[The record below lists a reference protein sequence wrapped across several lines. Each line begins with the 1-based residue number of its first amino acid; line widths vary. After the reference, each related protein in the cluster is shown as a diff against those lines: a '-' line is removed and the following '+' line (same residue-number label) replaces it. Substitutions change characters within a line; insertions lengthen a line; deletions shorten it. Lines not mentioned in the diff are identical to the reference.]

1 MLTTEVHIGRFLGKG
16 GFGVVCEVAKVE
28 LDDGAESTATT
39 VAIEL
44 SNSSRT
50 YPGYELFM
58 KDYKANNFAGT
69 AAQKHLPPPPPPI
82 LADHRG
88 FGSATA
94 GNHKKANKSPNQK
107 KRETVQDRDFIAANY
122 KRRTTTTSTKTT
134 GRLGRLFVLGRTQKV
149 KARYAIK
156 RLKDNCLDSGENFV
170 NGVIDLAIEARFLS
184 VLRHP
189 NIIKMR
195 ATAMTDPF
203 SPEDPYF
210 IVLDK
215 LDDILGKR
223 LVQWAAR
230 EQSVV
235 RKLHCQSH
243 RVEQDFWM
251 ERIKVAHDVAN
262 ALKYLHSRQYV
273 SSIGASCIHVYSHSP
288 ILPCSPLYS
297 QRPVPRHQTRKH
309 WL

>member
-1 MLTTEVHIGRFLGKG
+1 M
-16 GFGVVCEVAKVE
+16 VCEVAKVE

-58 KDYKANNFAGT
+58 KDYKANGFAGT
-69 AAQKHLPPPPPPI
+69 AAQKQLPPPPPPI
-82 LADHRG
+82 LADYRG
-88 FGSATA
+88 FGSTTTA
-94 GNHKKANKSPNQK
+94 FGNHKKANKSSNQK

-122 KRRTTTTSTKTT
+122 KRRTTTTSTTT
-134 GRLGRLFVLGRTQKV
+134 GRLGRLLVLGRTQKV

-156 RLKDNCLDSGENFV
+156 RIKDNCLDSGEQFV

-262 ALKYLHSRQYV
+262 ALKYLHGRQYV
-273 SSIGASCIHVYSHSP
+273 FFFRGFLYTCMLTLAHHPVFTFMFAASCTATSSP
-288 ILPCSPLYS
+288 KTLALTCGA
-297 QRPVPRHQTRKH
+297 T
-309 WL
+309 

>member
-1 MLTTEVHIGRFLGKG
+1 LLGKG

-28 LDDGAESTATT
+28 LDDEAESTATT
-39 VAIEL
+39 VIEL

-58 KDYKANNFAGT
+58 KDYTANGFAGT
-69 AAQKHLPPPPPPI
+69 ARQQSPPI
-82 LADHRG
+82 IEGRL
-88 FGSATA
+88 FGSTIGSNNNNKANHNNNHNHN
-94 GNHKKANKSPNQK
+94 NHKSQK

-122 KRRTTTTSTKTT
+122 KRRTKTT
-134 GRLGRLFVLGRTQKV
+134 YRGRPRL

-156 RLKDNCLDSGENFV
+156 RVKDSCIDNGEQFV

-195 ATAMTDPF
+195 ATAITDPF
-203 SPEDPYF
+203 SPEDPFF

-215 LDDILGKR
+215 LDDILSKR
-223 LVQWAAR
+223 LVKWAAR
-230 EQSVV
+230 EKSVI

-243 RVEQDFWM
+243 KVEQNFWV

-262 ALKYLHSRQYV
+262 ALKYLHSR
-273 SSIGASCIHVYSHSP
+273 
-288 ILPCSPLYS
+288 
-297 QRPVPRHQTRKH
+297 R
-309 WL
+309 